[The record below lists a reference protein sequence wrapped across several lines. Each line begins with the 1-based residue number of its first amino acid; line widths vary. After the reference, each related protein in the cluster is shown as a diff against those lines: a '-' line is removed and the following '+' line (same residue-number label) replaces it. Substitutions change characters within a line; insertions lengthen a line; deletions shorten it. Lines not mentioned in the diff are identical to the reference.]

1 MAIISLRVSDMESD
15 ILKSY
20 AKYHNTTVSEI
31 IRNTMFEHIEDEYD
45 LKVFEKYKE
54 EKEKGILKTRPI
66 DKLWEEV

>member
-1 MAIISLRVSDMESD
+1 MAIISLRVSDMELD

-31 IRNTMFEHIEDEYD
+31 IRNTIFEYIEDEYD
-45 LKVFEKYKE
+45 LKVFEKYE
-54 EKEKGILKTRPI
+54 EEKGILKTLPI